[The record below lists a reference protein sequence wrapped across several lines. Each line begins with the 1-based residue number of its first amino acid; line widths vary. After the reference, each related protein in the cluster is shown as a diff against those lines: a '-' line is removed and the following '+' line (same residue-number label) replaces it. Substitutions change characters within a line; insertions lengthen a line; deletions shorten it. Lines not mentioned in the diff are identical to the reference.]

1 MWKRQAEGDSMA
13 ENTLPNGRLHYC
25 VLMKADSSDTV
36 PGQNMRFSDVVID
49 DAKLSLA
56 AKGVFTAL
64 GFLGNG
70 CTVADISKRTADG
83 EDVVRA
89 ALDELVREGYIDV
102 EDDTVHT
109 KRTGNF
115 GLSK

>member
-1 MWKRQAEGDSMA
+1 M
-13 ENTLPNGRLHYC
+13 ENTLPDGRLHYC
-25 VLMKADSSDTV
+25 VHMKADSSDTV

-64 GFLGNG
+64 GLLGNG
-70 CTVADISKRTADG
+70 CTVADISRRTADG
-83 EDVVRA
+83 EGAVRD
-89 ALDELVREGYIDV
+89 ALDELVRAGYVDI
-102 EDDTVHT
+102 EDDAVHT

-115 GLSK
+115 GLAK

>member
-1 MWKRQAEGDSMA
+1 MA
-13 ENTLPNGRLHYC
+13 ENTLPHAKLHYR
-25 VLMKADSSDTV
+25 VPMKADSSDTV

-56 AKGVFTAL
+56 AKGLFTAL

-70 CTVADISKRTADG
+70 CTVADISKRTSDSESA
-83 EDVVRA
+83 VRA
-89 ALDELVREGYIDV
+89 AIDELVRAGYVEI
-102 EDDTVHT
+102 EDDAVHT

-115 GLSK
+115 GLAT